1 MEKKQGEVFKDGN
14 VTLKVETGCNCAPCF
29 YNTTKHCTRIR
40 SIVGPCSSTSRD
52 DKTEVIFKKINTKIM
67 ETTRNVILIA
77 GIPEKKL
84 QTVKFVK
91 ETLNLGLKEAK
102 DLVDNIPS
110 VIAKKVTD
118 RTAADL
124 IKIFT
129 KEGMKVEVRDSYSD
143 VVLYPAKP
151 NQKVETIEA
160 VAEVPEGQEVANIET
175 PHYWIMG
182 TPGRGNDVYNA
193 LSDKDPFMQSKSSTC
208 NDTIEDPSLLLW
220 INDDHKLS
228 GFSTKNNLSLINLIK
243 NNWIELKLPWK
254 PKDRDFVWAWD
265 ENDNCRR
272 ALLFYDA
279 KNNCCFSY
287 NGKSDGPRYD
297 HYAPFEGEWPQ
308 WAKDALVYL
317 ED

>member
-1 MEKKQGEVFKDGN
+1 
-14 VTLKVETGCNCAPCF
+14 
-29 YNTTKHCTRIR
+29 
-40 SIVGPCSSTSRD
+40 
-52 DKTEVIFKKINTKIM
+52 M
-67 ETTRNVILIA
+67 ETTRNVILTA
-77 GIPEKKL
+77 GIPEETL
-84 QTVKFVK
+84 QTIKFVK
-91 ETLNLGLKEAK
+91 ETLNKSLLEAK
-102 DLVDNIPS
+102 TLVYNMPS
-110 VIAKKVTD
+110 IIAKKVND
-118 RTAADL
+118 RTAKDL
-124 IKIFT
+124 TKIFT
-129 KEGMKVEVRDSYSD
+129 KKGMKVEVRDSYSNA
-143 VVLYPAKP
+143 VLYPIKP
-151 NQKVETIEA
+151 NKKVETIEETI
-160 VAEVPEGQEVANIET
+160 EVPEEQEITNIGK
-175 PHYWIMG
+175 PRYWIMG
-182 TPGRGNDVYNA
+182 VPGRGDDVYNA

-243 NNWIELKLPWK
+243 NNWTELKLPWK
-254 PKDRDFVWAWD
+254 PKDREFVWAWD

-297 HYAPFEGEWPQ
+297 HYTPFEGEWPQ